1 MESLLSSAPPG
12 QLDNLIDEIST
23 LTTIS
28 PDLVDKMKA
37 NAKVSS
43 EISLQHPL
51 APALEQELKLYQK
64 EYYSQADF
72 TFSITDDLNV
82 STYSERIDIKNCYAG
97 SWRGDWKIT
106 IVNEPTTSATLQGTI
121 RIRVYC
127 HEDCNVQLETIKVYD
142 DPIVVVVSAGGDD
155 DKYSTLAKSIRSK
168 IATLE
173 SDVSAELDEMYTS
186 MDDKL
191 KALRRVLPV
200 MRTRLEWNVLA
211 HRMVKKLEAS
221 STTTSS

>member
-12 QLDNLIDEIST
+12 QLESLIDELST
-23 LTTIS
+23 LTTVS
-28 PDLVDKMKA
+28 PDLVAKMRA
-37 NAKVSS
+37 NAHVSS
-43 EISLQHPL
+43 EISLHHPF

-72 TFSITDDLNV
+72 TFSIADDLKV
-82 STYSERIDIKNCYAG
+82 STCSERIDAKNCYAG
-97 SWRGDWKIT
+97 SWRGDWKIA
-106 IVNEPTTSATLQGTI
+106 IVDETSATLQGSI
-121 RIRVYC
+121 CIRVYC
-127 HEDCNVQLETIKVYD
+127 HEDCNVQLETTKVYD
-142 DPIVVVVSAGGDD
+142 NPILVVASGGDN
-155 DKYSTLAKSIRSK
+155 KNKNSNLAKSIQKK

-173 SDVSAELDEMYTS
+173 SDVSAELDEMYAS

-221 STTTSS
+221 SSNNSL